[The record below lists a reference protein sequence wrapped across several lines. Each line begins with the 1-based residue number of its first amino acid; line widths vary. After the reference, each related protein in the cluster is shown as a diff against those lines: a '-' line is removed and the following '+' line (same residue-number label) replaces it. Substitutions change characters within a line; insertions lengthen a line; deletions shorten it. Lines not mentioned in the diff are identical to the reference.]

1 MIPVVLSPETCYA
14 TKSNICHPG
23 SAAQVTAA
31 ETAADLRIQ
40 QALDSQGLDGLDI
53 TVSSGAIER
62 AIG

>member
-14 TKSNICHPG
+14 TKSNITHPG
-23 SAAQVTAA
+23 TAAQVTSA
-31 ETAADLRIQ
+31 ETAAQTRIND
-40 QALDSQGLDGLDI
+40 ALASQGLDGLSI